1 MTVRT
6 RFAPS
11 PTGYLHIG
19 GARTALFCYLHAR
32 RHGGEFVLRI
42 EDTDRERSTEASVR
56 AILDGMSWL
65 GLEHDEGPIF
75 QTERFER
82 YREIVRWFLEQGR
95 AYPCWS
101 TPEELEAMRAR
112 ARAEGRKPRY
122 DGTWRDRDV
131 WRGGEIR
138 DDGRGAP
145 PPAGVEPVIRF
156 KNPLEGSVVIDDA
169 VKGEIVIDNAELDDL
184 VIQRA
189 DGTPTY
195 NLSVVVDDMDM
206 AITHVI
212 RGDDHVN
219 NTPRQI
225 NILEALGAP
234 RPVYAHLP
242 MILGEDGKRMSKR
255 HGAVSVMQYA
265 ADGYLPE
272 ALLNYLVRLGW
283 SHGDEEVFT
292 MARMIELFDL
302 GAVNRSGAVF
312 DVKKL
317 DWMNQHYIQAMAPEA
332 LAEALA
338 PHIAA
343 LGIDTG
349 SAAGGDPPPLAA
361 VADLLRERAKTLVE
375 MAHAAVYFYRAP
387 EHFDEKAA
395 AKQLTPAAGEVLEAA
410 SARLATLG
418 DWTAASIQS
427 ALEETVAALGVG
439 FGKLGQPLRLVVT
452 GGTASPSMSE
462 VLALL
467 GREESL
473 ARIERGASSCSPP
486 SRTA

>member
-11 PTGYLHIG
+11 PTGYLHVG
-19 GARTALFCYLHAR
+19 GARTALFCYLYAR
-32 RHGGEFVLRI
+32 RHGGQFVLRV
-42 EDTDRERSTEASVR
+42 EDTDRARSTDESVQ
-56 AILDGMSWL
+56 AILDGMAWL
-65 GLEHDEGPIF
+65 GLEHDEGPFF
-75 QTERFER
+75 QTERFDR
-82 YREIVRWFLEQGR
+82 YREVVRELLDAGH
-95 AYPCWS
+95 AYRCWS
-101 TPEELEAMRAR
+101 TPEEVEAMREK

-122 DGTWRDRDV
+122 DGTWRDS
-131 WRGGEIR
+131 E
-138 DDGRGAP
+138 ATP
-145 PPAGVEPVIRF
+145 PEGVEPAIRF
-156 KNPLEGSVVIDDA
+156 RNPLEGSVVIDDA

-195 NLSVVVDDMDM
+195 NLSVVVDDVDM
-206 AITHVI
+206 GITHVI

-242 MILGEDGKRMSKR
+242 MILGEDGKRLSKR

-283 SHGDEEVFT
+283 SEGDREEFT
-292 MARMIELFDL
+292 LEEMTALFSL
-302 GAVNRSGAVF
+302 EAVNRSGAVF
-312 DVKKL
+312 DRAKL
-317 DWMNQHYIQAMAPEA
+317 DWMNQRYLQSMAPDA
-332 LAEALA
+332 LATALA
-338 PHIAA
+338 PHVAA

-349 SAAGGDPPPLAA
+349 GGPSLAG

-375 MAHAAVYFYRAP
+375 MAASAAYFYRAP
-387 EHFDEKAA
+387 ESFDEKAA
-395 AKQLTPAAGEVLEAA
+395 AKQFVPASADVLEAA
-410 SARLATLG
+410 ARRLG
-418 DWTAASIQS
+418 TVADWTAANVQE
-427 ALEETVAALGVG
+427 ALEESVAALGVG
-439 FGKLGQPLRLVVT
+439 FGKLGQPLRLAVT
-452 GGTASPSMSE
+452 GTTASPPMNE

-467 GREESL
+467 GQEETL
-473 ARIERGASSCSPP
+473 ARIERAVASCRERAS
-486 SRTA
+486 